1 LAHSIPPSEPA
12 WSRQVNDNGVALT
25 TWMEDHM
32 SKTLLAAA
40 AAATLLVGFANT
52 SQALELLTQNNES
65 ITQTQDAQGDDR
77 LLIVNG
83 NNHHVIYDDGRNDL
97 FCVTR
102 VVVAGY
108 TYYGRPIYRRTM
120 SCR

>member
-1 LAHSIPPSEPA
+1 LAHSIPASEPA
-12 WSRQVNDNGVALT
+12 WSRQVNDNGVALA

-32 SKTLLAAA
+32 FKSLLAAGA
-40 AAATLLVGFANT
+40 AAALLISFANA
-52 SQALELLTQNNES
+52 SQALELLMQDNGNVTQA
-65 ITQTQDAQGDDR
+65 QDAQDNDR

-108 TYYGRPIYRRTM
+108 TYYGRPVYRRTM

>member
-1 LAHSIPPSEPA
+1 LAHSIHRWEPA

-25 TWMEDHM
+25 TLMEDHM
-32 SKTLLAAA
+32 SRALLAAA
-40 AAATLLVGFANT
+40 AAAALLVSFANS
-52 SQALELLTQNNES
+52 SQALELLMQDNEV
-65 ITQTQDAQGDDR
+65 ITQSQDLQDNDR
-77 LLIVNG
+77 LVIVKDR
-83 NNHHVIYDDGRNDL
+83 HVIYDDGRNDL
-97 FCVTR
+97 FCVSR